1 MQQWTDLFLNMPL
14 PESWMRGLL
23 FITFGLHLLFVLL
36 MLGTAIL
43 SLLFFLRDLLRQP
56 SPPQHWNE
64 HVAHSH
70 MGLKS
75 LAVVLGVGPLLI
87 MQVSHSHAFFTVTVL
102 FSYAW
107 LAIIPLLI
115 TAFLL
120 FDAFAHKLSANAWL
134 ALICG
139 LVGVGALLTVPAI
152 FTGALT
158 LMERPA
164 SWADFAARGIRMDTD
179 WMPHWV
185 LRYLHIV
192 GAALAFGA
200 AFHLFYSARNDAPK
214 ARLLRKWL
222 IGSLAVQAVVGFAL
236 LATILPQLSSP
247 VLTAISLGALALG
260 TALWILRPESA
271 AADYRLLA
279 LLPIIFVTML
289 LARQLLQ
296 LEAMGPTQAEATA
309 QRQQKVEE
317 LAPFSQK
324 ALDAFAVKLRTVYDN
339 GDTIYDGACEPCHGL
354 DGRGVGPESHRL
366 RTPATDLAA
375 LRIDRDYAYE
385 MICDG
390 TPGTGMPYFRMFDRE
405 KIDALLDALD
415 RRFAMFAATPPPPRD
430 ISPESLEVWIGMCAK
445 CHAADGSVTA
455 TGKAMQPPPPDFRRS
470 SVSHER
476 ALKIIT
482 EGYPGTGMPAYR
494 NQPAKVREDLA
505 IISNSFRAAHKK
517 TETRTGR

>member
-14 PESWMRGLL
+14 PENWMKGLL

-56 SPPQHWNE
+56 SPSQHWNE

-75 LAVVLGVGPLLI
+75 LAVVLGVAPLLI

-102 FSYAW
+102 FSYSW

-120 FDAFAHKLSANAWL
+120 FDAFAHKLGSTTWL
-134 ALICG
+134 ALVCG
-139 LVGVGALLTVPAI
+139 VVGVSALLTVPAI

-164 SWADFAARGIRMDTD
+164 SWADFAAHGVSLDTD

-200 AFHLFYSARNDAPK
+200 AFHLFYSAKNDAPK
-214 ARLLRKWL
+214 AVLLRKWL
-222 IGSLAVQAVVGFAL
+222 IGALAVQAIIGFAL
-236 LATILPQLSSP
+236 LATILPQMSSP
-247 VLTAISLGALALG
+247 VLTLISLGALALG
-260 TALWILRPESA
+260 SALWILRPDST

-279 LLPIIFVTML
+279 LLPLIFVTML

-296 LEAMGPTQAEATA
+296 NEAMAPAQAEATA
-309 QRQQKVEE
+309 WRAQKAAE
-317 LAPFSQK
+317 LAPFSPK

-354 DGRGVGPESHRL
+354 DGRGVGSESHRL
-366 RTPATDLAA
+366 RIPATDLAA

-385 MICDG
+385 MIRDG

-405 KIDALLDALD
+405 KIDALLDTLD
-415 RRFAMFAATPPPPRD
+415 RRFSMFAATPPPPRD
-430 ISPESLEVWIGMCAK
+430 ISPDSLEVWIAACAK
-445 CHAADGSVTA
+445 CHAANGSGTA
-455 TGKAMQPPPPDFRRS
+455 SGKAMQPPPPDFRRS
-470 SVSHER
+470 SVTHER

-494 NQPAKVREDLA
+494 NQPEKVREDLA
-505 IISNSFRAAHKK
+505 IISNSFRAAHRKN
-517 TETRTGR
+517 

>member
-14 PESWMRGLL
+14 SENGMKGLL
-23 FITFGLHLLFVLL
+23 FVTFGLHLLFVLL
-36 MLGTAIL
+36 MLGTALL

-56 SPPQHWNE
+56 SPNQHWNE

-75 LAVVLGVGPLLI
+75 LAVVLGVGPLLV
-87 MQVSHSHAFFTVTVL
+87 MQVSHSQAFFTVTVL
-102 FSYAW
+102 FSYTW

-120 FDAFAHKLSANAWL
+120 FDAFAHKLASTTWL

-139 LVGVGALLTVPAI
+139 LVGVAALLTVPAI

-164 SWADFAARGIRMDTD
+164 SWADFAVHGIGLDTE
-179 WMPHWV
+179 WLSHWV

-192 GAALAFGA
+192 GAALALGA
-200 AFHLFYSARNDAPK
+200 AFHLFFSAKNDASR
-214 ARLLRKWL
+214 AMQLRKWL
-222 IGSLAVQAVVGFAL
+222 IGALVVQAIIGFAL
-236 LATILPQLSSP
+236 LATILPQISSP
-247 VLTAISLGALALG
+247 VLTLISLGVLALG
-260 TALWILRPESA
+260 SALWILRPESA

-279 LLPIIFVTML
+279 LLPLIFVSML

-296 LEAMGPTQAEATA
+296 NEAMAPTQAEATA
-309 QRQQKVEE
+309 LRAQKTTE

-324 ALDAFAVKLRTVYDN
+324 ALDAFAVKLQTVYDN

-354 DGRGVGPESHRL
+354 DGGGVGPESHRL
-366 RTPATDLAA
+366 RIPATDLAA

-385 MICDG
+385 IIRDG

-405 KIDALLDALD
+405 KIDALLDTLD
-415 RRFAMFAATPPPPRD
+415 RRFSMFAATPPPPRD
-430 ISPESLEVWIGMCAK
+430 INPESLEVWIATCAK
-445 CHAADGSVTA
+445 CHAANGSVTA
-455 TGKAMQPPPPDFRRS
+455 TGKAMQPPPPDFTRS
-470 SVSHER
+470 SMTHER

-494 NQPAKVREDLA
+494 NQPEKVREDLA
-505 IISNSFRAAHKK
+505 IISNSFRTSHKK
-517 TETRTGR
+517 N

>member
-14 PESWMRGLL
+14 PESWMLGLL
-23 FITFGLHLLFVLL
+23 FVTFGLHLLFVLL
-36 MLGTAIL
+36 MLGTALL
-43 SLLFFLRDLLRQP
+43 SLLFFMRDQLRSPAP
-56 SPPQHWNE
+56 SQHWNE

-75 LAVVLGVGPLLI
+75 LAVVLGVGPLLL
-87 MQVSHSHAFFTVTVL
+87 MQISHSQAFFTVTVL
-102 FSYAW
+102 FSYTW

-120 FDAFAHKLSANAWL
+120 FDAFAHKLAVNAWL

-139 LVGVGALLTVPAI
+139 LVGVAALLTVPAI

-158 LMERPA
+158 IMERPA
-164 SWADFAARGIRMDTD
+164 HWADFAARGIRLDAH

-200 AFHLFYSARNDAPK
+200 AFHLFYSAKSDAPK
-214 ARLLRKWL
+214 ATLLRKWL
-222 IGSLAVQAVVGFAL
+222 IGALAVQAVIGFAL
-236 LATILPQLSSP
+236 LATILPQLSAP
-247 VLTAISLGALALG
+247 VLTLISLGAMAVG
-260 TALWILRPESA
+260 AALWILRPDSTR
-271 AADYRLLA
+271 ADYRLLA
-279 LLPIIFVTML
+279 LLPLIFVTML

-296 LEAMGPTQAEATA
+296 NEAMGPTQAEATA
-309 QRQQKVEE
+309 LRQQKSAE

-339 GDTIYDGACEPCHGL
+339 GETIYDGACEPCHGM
-354 DGRGVGPESHRL
+354 DGRGIGPESHRL
-366 RTPATDLAA
+366 RIPATNLAA

-385 MICDG
+385 MICEG

-405 KIDALLDALD
+405 KIEALLDTLG
-415 RRFAMFAATPPPPRD
+415 RRFSMFAATQLPARD
-430 ISPESLEVWIGMCAK
+430 ISPDSLEVWITACAK
-445 CHAADGSVTA
+445 CHAADGRVTA

-470 SVSHER
+470 SISHEQ

-494 NQPAKVREDLA
+494 NQPATVREDLA
-505 IISNSFRAAHKK
+505 IISNSFRAAHQKN
-517 TETRTGR
+517 